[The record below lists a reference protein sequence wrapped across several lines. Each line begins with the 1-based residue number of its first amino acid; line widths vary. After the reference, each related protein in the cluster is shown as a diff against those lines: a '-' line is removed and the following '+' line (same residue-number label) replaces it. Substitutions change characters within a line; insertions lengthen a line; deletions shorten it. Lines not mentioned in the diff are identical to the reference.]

1 MEMRRK
7 GWRLIVVAASLAVAA
22 VALWR
27 GLSTPATS
35 RADPTSFRSSE
46 EAAEAPEAGNDETD
60 PGTVA
65 QPGADTPE
73 ETHRD
78 RDLTAHELKELEAL
92 RERLERDREE
102 WRAKTD
108 EIARQLES
116 RFIEAGLLNPLPL
129 PPEVAP
135 PEVPTV
141 GFALPRALAWLA
153 AHQRG
158 DGRWDGGLE
167 PTALAT
173 RVFVTDPFLEGNRR
187 IPALR
192 ITLRGWRAQGDRR
205 YLSCSAPR
213 EMAVALYGQCA
224 LVEKTTPRGAA
235 SDLQSMI
242 ERLVSMR
249 NRDAGWGLASQDG
262 LFDAIATGWAIMTL
276 QAAIELRDGGTVG
289 ASVVSAAKINWSALS
304 GNPEADAPQVI
315 AALLRRRAVRDDPED
330 KVIRWLSRRLAAD
343 LATKRERSLDEWYL
357 GAMALKP
364 DGAAEWKEWCKAM
377 TDAVLRAQRRDGSWS
392 GEESEHLAERVRA
405 TALAVL
411 CLRAAVD
418 P

>member
-7 GWRLIVVAASLAVAA
+7 GWRFIVVAASLAVAS

-27 GLSTPATS
+27 GRSATPATS
-35 RADPTSFRSSE
+35 RADPTSFRSPE
-46 EAAEAPEAGNDETD
+46 GAAGGPTPVTGS
-60 PGTVA
+60 GTAA
-65 QPGADTPE
+65 QPEDTRGR
-73 ETHRD
+73 TRRD
-78 RDLTAHELKELEAL
+78 RDLTGYELKELEAL
-92 RERLERDREE
+92 LERLKRDREE
-102 WRAKTD
+102 RRAMLE
-108 EIARQLES
+108 EIDRQLES
-116 RFIEAGLLNPLPL
+116 WLIEAGLLNPLPL

-141 GFALPRALAWLA
+141 EFALPRALAWLA
-153 AHQRG
+153 AHQRA

-173 RVFVTDPFLEGNRR
+173 RVFVTDPFLEGDQR
-187 IPALR
+187 IPTLR
-192 ITLRGWRAQGDRR
+192 ISLRGWRAQQDRK

-224 LVEKTTPRGAA
+224 LVEKTTPRGGA
-235 SDLQSMI
+235 SELQRMI
-242 ERLVSMR
+242 ERLVGMR

-276 QAAIELRDGGTVG
+276 QATFELRDGGTVG
-289 ASVVSAAKINWSALS
+289 ASVVSAAKINWSAMG
-304 GNPEADAPQVI
+304 GNPETDAPQVI
-315 AALLRRRAVRDDPED
+315 ASLLRRRAVRDNPED
-330 KVIRWLSRRLAAD
+330 KVIRWLSRRLAED

-364 DGAAEWKEWCKAM
+364 DGAAEWKKWCKAM
-377 TDAVLRAQRRDGSWS
+377 TDAVLRAQRRDGSWP
-392 GEESEHLAERVRA
+392 GEDSDHLVARVRA
-405 TALAVL
+405 TALAAL